1 MLWLPPAEGGG
12 RGLGL
17 PGQVY
22 GHHLGLQVRH
32 EVQLSQQAPGD
43 PVVIRVLN
51 NKSCIYKEEKQL
63 V

>member
-17 PGQVY
+17 SGQVY
-22 GHHLGLQVRH
+22 GHNLGLQVGH
-32 EVQLSQQAPGD
+32 EVQLSQQTPGD
-43 PVVIRVLN
+43 PIVICVLN
-51 NKSCIYKEEKQL
+51 DKSC